1 MFSLRALRS
10 RARYEILTPAA
21 LLGVGLALAATAPA
35 LATMPPAFIIIPAG
49 GSYTNSILVQ
59 ILDGS
64 VAVGS
69 EGNVTTFTNT
79 STGQI
84 TTSSNTVVDIS
95 ANVDTFSNAG
105 LISSA
110 GDDGVHIRGNVTTS
124 FTNSGEIYGGDG
136 VAIDFGGTVASFA
149 NTTTGRIGS
158 DGNDAVYF
166 DDAVGS
172 FTNAGQIKSDSYA
185 GVYFNQSVTSFS
197 NSATG
202 LIESVGN
209 GGGDAIG
216 VYIEGDEDA
225 ADGTPAVTTFTN
237 AGTILSGQSTGV
249 YIGKGSS
256 SNPAAGSILNSG
268 NVFGAYGGF
277 DIYGDVGNF
286 TNTASGKIAA
296 NMSFDSESAGVAI
309 FGNVTGTFTNAGSIT
324 ANSSYSGKGLSA
336 GVLIFGDVAN
346 FENSGSIVGTG
357 AFDGES
363 ASLSGIG
370 VLVSGN
376 TGSFTNSG
384 KIEGSIA
391 GVAFGFD
398 GESPVP
404 VTSFTNT
411 ASGTIT
417 GLGEMG
423 VGF

>member
-1 MFSLRALRS
+1 MFSLRALLS
-10 RARYEILTPAA
+10 RARSDILPPAA

-172 FTNAGQIKSDSYA
+172 FTNAGQIKSDSHA
-185 GVYFNQSVTSFS
+185 GVYFKQGVTSFT

-209 GGGDAIG
+209 GAGDAIG

-237 AGTILSGQSTGV
+237 AGTILSGQATGV

-256 SNPAAGSILNSG
+256 SNPAAGIILNSG
-268 NVFGAYGGF
+268 NVFGATNGF

-286 TNTASGKIAA
+286 TNTASGKIA
-296 NMSFDSESAGVAI
+296 
-309 FGNVTGTFTNAGSIT
+309 
-324 ANSSYSGKGLSA
+324 
-336 GVLIFGDVAN
+336 
-346 FENSGSIVGTG
+346 
-357 AFDGES
+357 
-363 ASLSGIG
+363 
-370 VLVSGN
+370 
-376 TGSFTNSG
+376 
-384 KIEGSIA
+384 
-391 GVAFGFD
+391 
-398 GESPVP
+398 
-404 VTSFTNT
+404 
-411 ASGTIT
+411 
-417 GLGEMG
+417 
-423 VGF
+423 